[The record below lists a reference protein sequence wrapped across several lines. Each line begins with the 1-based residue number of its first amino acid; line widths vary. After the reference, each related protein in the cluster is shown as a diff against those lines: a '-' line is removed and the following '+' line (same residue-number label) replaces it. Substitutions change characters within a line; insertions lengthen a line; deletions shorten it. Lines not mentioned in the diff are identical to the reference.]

1 MGGGD
6 RRWYARGWSFRPSHH
21 APHGWGRLG
30 AFVDGVY
37 AIAATL
43 LVIDLHP
50 PEDAPRGELGHALGE
65 LGPAYWAYA
74 IGFLQMIAGWLQT
87 RRLDAWMR
95 GVDHYATLLVLL
107 TNGIYALTPFST
119 AVLAHALGSN
129 DDLGTDDLG
138 TAVRLSSTLLFL
150 AVLLFAVLL
159 RYAKAAG
166 LLRDDIDP
174 DARRLYLRNSL
185 LVPAVPVVAFAL
197 SYDFPW
203 VGLVLLVALNVL
215 GLLPLESHQP
225 PAGVDRGPMSRVR
238 KRRSARP

>member
-1 MGGGD
+1 VPRD
-6 RRWYARGWSFRPSHH
+6 KRWYARGWSFRPVHH

-43 LVIDLHP
+43 LVIELRP
-50 PEDAPRGELGHALGE
+50 PAAAPGELGHALAQ
-65 LGPAYWAYA
+65 LGPEYWAYA

-95 GVDHYATLLVLL
+95 GIDHYASLLILFSV
-107 TNGIYALTPFST
+107 GIYALTPFST
-119 AVLAHALGSN
+119 AVLARALGSN
-129 DDLGTDDLG
+129 DDLGT
-138 TAVRLSSTLLFL
+138 AVRLTSGLLFVAL
-150 AVLLFAVLL
+150 VIFAGLL
-159 RYAKAAG
+159 RYARSSG
-166 LLRDDIDP
+166 LLRDDVDP
-174 DARRLYLRNSL
+174 DARRLYLRNSMVVP
-185 LVPAVPVVAFAL
+185 LVPVLAFAL

-225 PAGVDRGPMSRVR
+225 PAGVDRGPMSTGRR
-238 KRRSARP
+238 RRSARP